1 MIIGRFPLST
11 PNHLHTSKWLL
22 TLGLCWVGT
31 HGSICF
37 GNQQTMALCLL
48 LSVLWTK
55 THFFFLM
62 VENISKEEKY
72 FGILENYTKCKL
84 QSAQWFNCATAVLF
98 YFLLACCLWLPV
110 CSCNTGV
117 APNTE
122 WATKPKIFMKYW
134 HATFAHP
141 WFIPIQHTSV
151 LNENLLT

>member
-1 MIIGRFPLST
+1 MVDFLPAHLITYTLQNDHRPQARVELEPMAPSVSEISKRWPSVSCCLSCE
-11 PNHLHTSKWLL
+11 LKL
-22 TLGLCWVGT
+22 V
-31 HGSICF
+31 F
-37 GNQQTMALCLL
+37 
-48 LSVLWTK
+48 VV
-55 THFFFLM
+55 FFFLM

-122 WATKPKIFMKYW
+122 GPQSLKYLRN
-134 HATFAHP
+134 
-141 WFIPIQHTSV
+141 IDMQRLHT
-151 LNENLLT
+151 LDLFPFNMLQF